1 MLGKDGKIEVFKTDK
16 TKIGEIN
23 KDTEKDNTCF
33 RSKRRLAVNPS

>member
-23 KDTEKDNTCF
+23 KDTEKDNTGKYIF
-33 RSKRRLAVNPS
+33 RYF